1 MMYQLQIKQLV
12 TYPRCR
18 IYRSFIQNLMKDEN
32 LHTNGSS
39 RLFYY
44 TVLCSYAN
52 FRTSYQRVNKFSYL
66 ITPGEWICT
75 KIELKKWFRVRF
87 QYQAMALLEELQEKN
102 YIAYTTLDNEKLV
115 EYKINGW

>member
-1 MMYQLQIKQLV
+1 MEKIQMMYQLQIKQLV

-75 KIELKKWFRVRF
+75 C
-87 QYQAMALLEELQEKN
+87 LL
-102 YIAYTTLDNEKLV
+102 YTSKFHFIIVLIRNRISCRTCCVFTNRLIYCYSKS
-115 EYKINGW
+115 